1 MNKIKINMV
10 LFEKKNNKK
19 QDLKKCNILNIEKN
33 HPLTNFEILFKKKN
47 TRKIS

>member
-1 MNKIKINMV
+1 M

-33 HPLTNFEILFKKKN
+33 HPLNNSEIPF
-47 TRKIS
+47 